1 MVGLCK
7 EGTDTS
13 EKKVTDVV
21 PSAVLGNIAPYVL
34 VPPRASILG
43 AELWSFVPLC
53 LLLFSRC
60 AIFFLLLTFV
70 HVPKVWKALPC
81 ISSSSQSPFLPWRR
95 SMQLTDHVI

>member
-1 MVGLCK
+1 MVGLCR
-7 EGTDTS
+7 EGADTS

-21 PSAVLGNIAPYVL
+21 PSAMLGNIAPYVL

-53 LLLFSRC
+53 LLLFSRY
-60 AIFFLLLTFV
+60 AFFFCFSLLCMCQKFGRLCPASV
-70 HVPKVWKALPC
+70 HLPRVPSC
-81 ISSSSQSPFLPWRR
+81 HGER